1 MVGLLVVCWL
11 LEICGNSVL
20 TERTIQTVAK
30 VASISVDKS
39 IRDGAVRSALH
50 DRKSK
55 PKLEVKSDF
64 ISKA

>member
-1 MVGLLVVCWL
+1 M
-11 LEICGNSVL
+11 
-20 TERTIQTVAK
+20 AK

-39 IRDGAVRSALH
+39 IRDGAVRSALD